1 VVKLATPSFS
11 RKKSMGI
18 QDWPASDRPR
28 EKLIQ
33 RGPESLSDAELLAIF
48 LRTGVKGKS
57 AVELARDLQEQHG
70 SIGALLLADIDSF
83 TSSRGLGEAKYA
95 QLQAVLELSRR
106 HLLETHDRGDEI
118 TSPAAIR
125 KFLQLQLKHQ
135 EREVFYTVFLD
146 NRHRILH
153 SEPMFLG
160 TISSAT
166 VHIREI
172 VKAAL
177 SRNAAAL
184 IVAHNHPS
192 GVAEP
197 SAADIQITKR
207 IREALDLVEIRLLDH
222 FIVAEN
228 RVESFAERG
237 LL

>member
-1 VVKLATPSFS
+1 
-11 RKKSMGI
+11 MGI